1 MKKMRVHMI
10 EDFTEMSELAAEEII
25 NELKTR
31 PSLNLG
37 LATGNSPVGV
47 YSRLL
52 EAFKQG
58 RISFSKSRVFILD
71 EYYPISPENELSFV
85 GAIQRQFLN
94 HLDIPQDNV
103 FYLDCLTGD
112 PEGECRRYER
122 EIIYFNFLY

>member
-1 MKKMRVHMI
+1 M
-10 EDFTEMSELAAEEII
+10 
-25 NELKTR
+25 
-31 PSLNLG
+31 NLG

-58 RISFSKSRVFILD
+58 RISFFEKQGIILD

-94 HLDIPQDNV
+94 HLGFIPNVHQDNSV
-103 FYLDCLTGD
+103 IIIF
-112 PEGECRRYER
+112 EC
-122 EIIYFNFLY
+122 F